1 MGKVGAFVVSVADG
15 SSTVVQLRGE
25 LDVAGVPKLKSVLAE
40 LDGDIEL
47 HCADL
52 EFIDAA
58 GLGVFVAAHNACA
71 RRGAKLVV
79 VDPSRQ
85 LLRLLALTELDTVLS
100 VRQDRESP

>member
-1 MGKVGAFVVSVADG
+1 MGKPGAFVVSVADG
-15 SSTVVQLRGE
+15 SPTVVQLRGD
-25 LDVAGVPKLKSVLAE
+25 LDLAGVPQLRSVLAE

-47 HCADL
+47 DCAGL

-71 RRGAKLVV
+71 GRGAKLVV

-100 VRQDRESP
+100 VRS